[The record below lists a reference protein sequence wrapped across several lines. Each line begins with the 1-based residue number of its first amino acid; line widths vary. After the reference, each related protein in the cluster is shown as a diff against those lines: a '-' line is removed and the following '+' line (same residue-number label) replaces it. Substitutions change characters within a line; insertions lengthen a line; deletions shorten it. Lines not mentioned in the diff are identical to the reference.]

1 MTDVIKNVNTNQ
13 VSGSSVKSTSLPAK
27 DSDKATASNKAES
40 AATTSNEQVE
50 LTSAAQKLDEV
61 VASLGS
67 EPVVDRQK
75 IEALKQALADGKY
88 QIDSANIAQKLI
100 EIDELLK

>member
-13 VSGSSVKSTSLPAK
+13 VSGSNVKSTSLPAK
-27 DSDKATASNKAES
+27 DGDKAVATNKAES
-40 AATTSNEQVE
+40 AAVASNDQVE
-50 LTSAAQKLDEV
+50 LTSAAKKLDEV
-61 VASLGS
+61 VAGLAS

-75 IEALKQALADGKY
+75 VEAVKQALADGKY

-100 EIDELLK
+100 EIDDLLK

>member
-13 VSGSSVKSTSLPAK
+13 VSGSSVKSTSQPAK
-27 DSDKATASNKAES
+27 EGDKVSSANKANS
-40 AATTSNEQVE
+40 APVSSGDQVE
-50 LTSAAQKLDEV
+50 LTSTAQKLDEV
-61 VASLGS
+61 VASLSS

-75 IEALKQALADGKY
+75 VDAVKQALAEGQY
-88 QIDSANIAQKLI
+88 QVDSATIAQKLI

>member
-13 VSGSSVKSTSLPAK
+13 VSGSNVKSTSLPAK
-27 DSDKATASNKAES
+27 DSDKASSSNKAES
-40 AATTSNEQVE
+40 ATVASNDQVE
-50 LTSAAQKLDEV
+50 LTSTAQKLDEV
-61 VASLGS
+61 VASLAN

-75 IEALKQALADGKY
+75 VEAVKQALADGQY
-88 QIDSANIAQKLI
+88 QIDSSNIAQKLI